1 LSLQDS
7 VLAKRRSLG
16 GDEEEPM
23 TPTSE
28 PRTPTTTLDNFT
40 TASTRETT
48 TLDNF
53 TSASN
58 EPTKNGS
65 SATKPKREDVPTTK
79 CGSPKIQKHLS
90 NVLSTKIGDSL
101 SGYMEKI
108 SQKMK
113 HDNMSVLSTESPERK
128 RSKAQK
134 QVDIPNKID
143 LTKIEE
149 NQNES
154 TLNIYEFID
163 MPKLQPGDFPPRSFC

>member
-7 VLAKRRSLG
+7 VLAKRRSLR

-28 PRTPTTTLDNFT
+28 PRTPATTLDNFT
-40 TASTRETT
+40 TTSTRETT
-48 TLDNF
+48 TLDDF
-53 TSASN
+53 TTASN
-58 EPTKNGS
+58 EPTKNES

-79 CGSPKIQKHLS
+79 YGSPKIQKHLS

-163 MPKLQPGDFPPRSFC
+163 MPKLQQGDFPPRSF

>member
-40 TASTRETT
+40 TAS
-48 TLDNF
+48 
-53 TSASN
+53 N
-58 EPTKNGS
+58 EPTKNGP
-65 SATKPKREDVPTTK
+65 SATKTKREDVPTTK
-79 CGSPKIQKHLS
+79 CGSPKMQKHLS

-113 HDNMSVLSTESPERK
+113 HDNLSVLSTESPERK

-134 QVDIPNKID
+134 QVDIPSKID

-163 MPKLQPGDFPPRSFC
+163 MPKLQQGDFPPRSF